1 MHLAGGSFCLTED
14 MREADVPSVFKV
26 FSSPQAVL
34 LGICFLKTA
43 KRISR
48 VKKAPSW
55 KSELCMVSVCLDP
68 EAVLCDPW
76 PLVGC
81 RALP

>member
-1 MHLAGGSFCLTED
+1 MGSLDFAAELTVEAPGMHLAGGSFCLTED

-26 FSSPQAVL
+26 CSSPQAVL

-43 KRISR
+43 RRISH

-55 KSELCMVSVCLDP
+55 
-68 EAVLCDPW
+68 
-76 PLVGC
+76 
-81 RALP
+81 